1 MAWWARLAGWSA
13 LLAFPAWLLMP
24 PYQRALA
31 SLAGLAL
38 EILGMRVQFE
48 DVMVAAP
55 FDLAL
60 FTAMCLATVRAP
72 MRRRWRSLAI
82 GIPVLVAGEV
92 AVVVAVVLLT
102 VAARSTAPAATAHVA
117 DYLGESIPWVNAAV
131 AWLVLF
137 GKDEIP
143 ELGGA
148 PGKRRRMEIAR

>member
-1 MAWWARLAGWSA
+1 SSSCCSWRGLALARGGREAGRGGPSWPPMPRYRPPPGAEGRAMAWWARLAGWSA

-82 GIPVLVAGEV
+82 G
-92 AVVVAVVLLT
+92 
-102 VAARSTAPAATAHVA
+102 
-117 DYLGESIPWVNAAV
+117 
-131 AWLVLF
+131 
-137 GKDEIP
+137 
-143 ELGGA
+143 
-148 PGKRRRMEIAR
+148 